1 MRRKPKIPDKCN
13 PGKGCFE
20 CTLPPNKCPNT
31 STTKEEKEMF
41 LAAELNDIRNLAPYY
56 AGNIPQ
62 GRPGIYTRPE
72 VLKAARLEKGLTVRK
87 MGEAAQVAHSWVI
100 YSEHAERRVN
110 NEVAERYAAALGKE
124 MDELFTIVYKKRE

>member
-1 MRRKPKIPDKCN
+1 
-13 PGKGCFE
+13 
-20 CTLPPNKCPNT
+20 
-31 STTKEEKEMF
+31 MF

-87 MGEAAQVAHSWVI
+87 MGEAAQVAHSWVV